1 MQCFF
6 YLVTYLNVYIMAK
19 SNTGFRR
26 GNIVGRANASSA
38 IKAENKAIAN
48 RPSGWTAKE
57 AQRAH
62 RKSNAKS
69 LGRSGRSKV

>member
-1 MQCFF
+1 MP
-6 YLVTYLNVYIMAK
+6 
-19 SNTGFRR
+19 R
-26 GNIVGRANASSA
+26 GNIVQRSAVSTA

-62 RKSNAKS
+62 RKSNAKHVAAIKATK
-69 LGRSGRSKV
+69 RA

>member
-1 MQCFF
+1 MPRYFF
-6 YLVTYLNVYIMAK
+6 
-19 SNTGFRR
+19 SQR
-26 GNIVGRANASSA
+26 GNIVDRSEASRAV
-38 IKAENKAIAN
+38 KAENKAIAN

-69 LGRSGRSKV
+69 LGRSGRSRV